1 MNQDLK
7 GSLDLVKALCAGVKD
22 APGLPEIM
30 VAPPHTA
37 LTVVAEALK
46 GSPIRLAAQNLH
58 WEAKGAFTGEISAA
72 QLKDV
77 GCAAVIIGHS
87 ERRQYFG
94 ETDERVC
101 KKLRA
106 ALSAGLTPIVCIG
119 ETLAEREEQRTW
131 RVLETQLKGGL
142 AGFKAGELPT
152 LVLAYEPVWAI
163 GTGKTA
169 TPTQAQE
176 AHVFIRQVL
185 GRIFDKGFAQSV
197 RVLYGGSV
205 TAENADSLM
214 AEPDLDGAL
223 VGGASLKPDPFL
235 RIIRFQAPTAN
246 AR

>member
-1 MNQDLK
+1 MNLELK
-7 GSLDLVKALCAGVKD
+7 GSLDLAKALCAGIKD
-22 APGLPEIM
+22 ASSLPEIM

-37 LTVVAEALK
+37 LTVVKEALK
-46 GSPIRLAAQNLH
+46 GSPIRLAAQDLH
-58 WEAKGAFTGEISAA
+58 WEAKGAFTGEVSAS
-72 QLKDV
+72 QLRDV
-77 GCAAVIIGHS
+77 GCDAVIIGHS

-101 KKLRA
+101 RKLRA
-106 ALSAGLTPIVCIG
+106 ALSSGLVPIVCIG

-142 AGFKAGELPT
+142 NGFQAAELSP

-169 TPTQAQE
+169 TPAQAQE
-176 AHVFIRQVL
+176 AHVFVRQVL
-185 GRIFDKGFAQSV
+185 GRLFDKGFAQSV

-223 VGGASLKPDPFL
+223 VGGASLKPESFL
-235 RIIRFQAPTAN
+235 RIIQFKAAA